1 MATHCRIRVSRKSK
15 RDKEENA
22 RVLTM
27 DACTCCASPR
37 PRPPLKRSHNPLGIA
52 IAESK
57 EITPTEHADHTEV
70 NLISDI

>member
-15 RDKEENA
+15 RDEEENA

-27 DACTCCASPR
+27 DACTS
-37 PRPPLKRSHNPLGIA
+37 IA